1 MAKVVI
7 TDTIARKLDAPET
20 GNKITYDARVPGFG
34 VRVTASGARSFV
46 INYRTKGGRERRYTI
61 GRVEDWRATDARA
74 KAKELRQKVDAGGDP
89 LQSERDVRAAATVKE
104 AWTWFEESYFPELRP
119 ATRADYKRLANMYV
133 LPSLGGMKA
142 ADVRQEHI
150 RAMYRGIESPYRAN
164 RALAVTS
171 KLFAEMIADGGFI
184 GVATNPVKH
193 AIPARKRHK
202 EAKREA
208 PLGTEHIA
216 PLLAALAGEQDK
228 QGANV
233 IRLLMLTGARRGET
247 LKAQW
252 NQFDLDKGFWTKPSH
267 HTKQNKEHRI
277 ALSGAA
283 LTLMKQL
290 WNQRDQEAE
299 SDWVFPS
306 GRTGAHRTE
315 LKATWRR
322 VCIAAGLVKE
332 ETRGERVVLKPVAR
346 LHDLRHFYAS
356 NLVASGAHLTVVQD
370 MLGHT
375 TPDITRRYIK
385 TKEDAQREAA
395 NAVGDLF
402 KEGAAQ

>member
-1 MAKVVI
+1 MAKTNL
-7 TDTIARKLDAPET
+7 TDAIARKLDAPDK
-20 GNKITYDARVPGFG
+20 GNKITYDSRVPGFG
-34 VRVTASGARSFV
+34 VRVTASGARSYV
-46 INYRTKGGRERRYTI
+46 INYRTKAGRERRYTI
-61 GRVEDWRATDARA
+61 GRVEDWRASDARA

-119 ATRADYKRLANMYV
+119 ATQADYRRLALMYM
-133 LPSLGGMKA
+133 LPAIGTMKA
-142 ADVRQEHI
+142 ADVRAEHV
-150 RAMYRGIESPYRAN
+150 RTMYRGIGSPYRAN

-193 AIPARKRHK
+193 AIPARKRHR
-202 EAKREA
+202 EGKREA
-208 PLGTEHIA
+208 PLTPDHIG

-228 QGANV
+228 QGANI

-247 LKAQW
+247 MSAKW
-252 NQFDLDKGFWTKPSH
+252 SEFDLDKGVWTKPSH
-267 HTKQNKEHRI
+267 HTKQNREHRI

-299 SDWVFPS
+299 GDWVFPS

-315 LKATWRR
+315 IKATWRR

-332 ETRGERVVLKPVAR
+332 EVRGERVVLKPIAR

-370 MLGHT
+370 LLGHT

-385 TKEDAQREAA
+385 TAEEAQREAA
-395 NAVGDLF
+395 DSVGAMF
-402 KEGAAQ
+402 ETTSIK